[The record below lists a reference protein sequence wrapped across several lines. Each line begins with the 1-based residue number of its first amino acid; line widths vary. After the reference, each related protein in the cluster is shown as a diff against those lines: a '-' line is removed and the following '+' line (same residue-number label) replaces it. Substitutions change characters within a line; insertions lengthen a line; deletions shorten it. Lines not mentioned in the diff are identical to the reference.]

1 MHDTLRRHIEEA
13 QVLAA
18 ALVAAR
24 MTSVQVANFLDG
36 EWAAAARAV
45 KQRPPVQG
53 VRDMVLVIMG
63 AGEIETAKQVGR

>member
-1 MHDTLRRHIEEA
+1 MHETLQRHIEEA
-13 QVLAA
+13 QALAT

-36 EWAAAARAV
+36 EWAAAAKAV
-45 KQRPPVQG
+45 KQRTPVQG

-63 AGEIETAKQVGR
+63 ASEIETAKQVAR